1 MNYLIILA
9 ILVILLIVIKNKSS
23 QFTKLEETQPLKNE
37 IKNITDVTD
46 VYHLDTR
53 FEYPTKPPVN
63 PNVYKSLLVSSEPVS
78 NELYSTQDYTTPGFI
93 LDQTQNNEDTN
104 QLNYSGGS
112 TQIIK
117 IPLQMNE
124 PYDEQLRSQ
133 EVMIT
138 PYNRIKYG
146 LTC

>member
-1 MNYLIILA
+1 MSYVIILA
-9 ILVILLIVIKNKSS
+9 SLVILLIVIKNKSS

-37 IKNITDVTD
+37 IKNVSD

-53 FEYPTKPPVN
+53 FEYPTKAPVN
-63 PNVYKSLLVSSEPVS
+63 PNVYKSLLVSSVPVS

-93 LDQTQNNEDTN
+93 LDQTQETEDTN